1 MLCRPSKTILWTS
14 LPWSAVACRRFLAC
28 GNTPNIPMTAQ
39 LTTSTRRE
47 KARGVVIENLPLSL
61 LRKRQRQKFLNVS
74 THVRHARAGPI
85 SAEEHLISDLLQ
97 PRKIF
102 QQLLGRNPGNI
113 HMHVLV
119 PADEEEGLFHPQRP
133 AAVRQDHHQIRVVH
147 ADVVG

>member
-1 MLCRPSKTILWTS
+1 MLCRPSKQS
-14 LPWSAVACRRFLAC
+14 LGQACPWSAIACRRFLAY
-28 GNTPNIPMTAQ
+28 GQMPPIIPMTAQ

-97 PRKIF
+97 PRKHSEIF
-102 QQLLGRNPGNI
+102 GEIGRA
-113 HMHVLV
+113 HV
-119 PADEEEGLFHPQRP
+119 
-133 AAVRQDHHQIRVVH
+133 
-147 ADVVG
+147 

>member
-1 MLCRPSKTILWTS
+1 MLCRPSKTIPRTS

-28 GNTPNIPMTAQ
+28 SHPPNNPMTAQ

-102 QQLLGRNPGNI
+102 QKLLGRNPGNI
-113 HMHVLV
+113 HIHVFV
-119 PADEEEGLFHPQRP
+119 PADKDKDLFHLQG
-133 AAVRQDHHQIRVVH
+133 H
-147 ADVVG
+147 APV